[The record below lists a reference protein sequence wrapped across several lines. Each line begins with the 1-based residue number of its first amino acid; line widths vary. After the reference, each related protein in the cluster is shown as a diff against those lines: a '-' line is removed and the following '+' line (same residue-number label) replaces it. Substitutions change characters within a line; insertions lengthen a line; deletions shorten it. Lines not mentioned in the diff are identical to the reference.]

1 MSLLN
6 TISLSVFTQNLS
18 DRDLSMSIE
27 IEIYEAE
34 PLLSKITQNYSE
46 KISYVIICSCIRFA
60 VKL

>member
-27 IEIYEAE
+27 IEIYKAE
-34 PLLSKITQNYSE
+34 PLLSKITQ
-46 KISYVIICSCIRFA
+46 
-60 VKL
+60 KLL